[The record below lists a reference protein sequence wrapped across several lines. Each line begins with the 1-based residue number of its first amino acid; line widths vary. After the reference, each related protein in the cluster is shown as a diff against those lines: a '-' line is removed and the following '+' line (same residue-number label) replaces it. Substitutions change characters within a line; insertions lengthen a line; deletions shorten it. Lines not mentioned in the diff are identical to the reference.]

1 MNAHRRLLPD
11 TALAAPLLLLP
22 LLLLLL
28 LLATGCLDNSP
39 EPRLGGD
46 GTIADGGGDGSGT
59 RGDATVDSVAPD
71 SEPHIDAALAP
82 LAALRDVDEGRFAT
96 SLSCA
101 GCHKNTTMST
111 AMRDA
116 QQRPVAM
123 YDLWRA
129 TAMANAGRDPFW
141 RAAVAAEVEFAPA
154 LKATIEETCMRCH
167 SPMAYTEAKLNTE
180 TPVAMTLLDGDT
192 ARSQLVLD
200 GGWRFRP
207 GWALFLRADLG
218 ERLFFNELPVTY
230 NSSTAGRF
238 GSRLSLLTAGLRAQF

>member
-167 SPMAYTEAKLNTE
+167 SPMAYTEVYTGLQNGAIDDPDIL
-180 TPVAMTLLDGDT
+180 ADG
-192 ARSQLVLD
+192 L
-200 GGWRFRP
+200 
-207 GWALFLRADLG
+207 
-218 ERLFFNELPVTY
+218 
-230 NSSTAGRF
+230 
-238 GSRLSLLTAGLRAQF
+238 